1 MHSNY
6 AILCSCCDPP
16 DEIALEVARKSP
28 RSLPTGRNNIG
39 DGAVNGA
46 VTVNVHGA
54 NSELSQVEGVS
65 QHDGGLPDGVVVE
78 SHVNLVT
85 HADDGDV
92 AV

>member
-1 MHSNY
+1 M
-6 AILCSCCDPP
+6 
-16 DEIALEVARKSP
+16 ARKSP
-28 RSLPTGRNNIG
+28 RSLPTGRKDIG

-46 VTVNVHGA
+46 VAVNVHGA

-92 AV
+92 AVQQGAGAEGVSTRLSTTWSEKS